1 MQPSRWVE
9 RRGGP
14 AAGTGIAFASR
25 LPLRRYRDIPGFLR
39 DTRTVRAQLR
49 EAPGLAGYSLRAQ
62 FLRKTF
68 WTLSLWESAPDLALF
83 AAGDRHRG
91 IAAGLANRI
100 KAPLFVRWP
109 HEFKDGPPT
118 WSAARARLADTGKMA
133 HPNPERQKGYRHSS
147 PERR

>member
-1 MQPSRWVE
+1 MQPSKWVE
-9 RRGGP
+9 GRGG

-68 WTLSLWESAPDLALF
+68 WTLSLWESGPDLALF

-91 IAAGLANRI
+91 VAAGPANRV

-109 HEFKDGPPT
+109 HELKDGPPLAPV
-118 WSAARARLADTGKMA
+118 WPQNEIQDQDHAR
-133 HPNPERQKGYRHSS
+133 RQDGQRD
-147 PERR
+147 RRAG

>member
-49 EAPGLAGYSLRAQ
+49 EAPGLAGYSLRAIPAQ
-62 FLRKTF
+62 DVLDAVAMGV
-68 WTLSLWESAPDLALF
+68 SA
-83 AAGDRHRG
+83 
-91 IAAGLANRI
+91 
-100 KAPLFVRWP
+100 
-109 HEFKDGPPT
+109 
-118 WSAARARLADTGKMA
+118 
-133 HPNPERQKGYRHSS
+133 
-147 PERR
+147 

>member
-1 MQPSRWVE
+1 MQPSKWVE
-9 RRGGP
+9 GRGG

-68 WTLSLWESAPDLALF
+68 WTLSLWESGPDPM
-83 AAGDRHRG
+83 
-91 IAAGLANRI
+91 
-100 KAPLFVRWP
+100 PL
-109 HEFKDGPPT
+109 
-118 WSAARARLADTGKMA
+118 SL
-133 HPNPERQKGYRHSS
+133 S
-147 PERR
+147 